1 MAVEGASPLKAAAL
15 ETGSPFSM
23 YLMKVSEKPL
33 NLEGRPVRA
42 ISNGEPNRTPTERL
56 PVREFA
62 EFSE

>member
-1 MAVEGASPLKAAAL
+1 
-15 ETGSPFSM
+15 M